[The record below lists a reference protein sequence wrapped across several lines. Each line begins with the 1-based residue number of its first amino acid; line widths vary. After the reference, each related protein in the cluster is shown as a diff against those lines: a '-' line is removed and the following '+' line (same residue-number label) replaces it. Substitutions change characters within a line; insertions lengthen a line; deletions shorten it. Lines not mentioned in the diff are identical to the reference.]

1 MKFTDRQ
8 EKWHYYFTYV
18 DGKLFWNST
27 AFHRVVGK
35 EAGSFNGN
43 YYTVRVEGTQHFL
56 HKIVYEMHCGEVD
69 TGVDHRD
76 GDKTNNRIENLRP
89 ATKSQNEAN
98 TARRSTNTSGYK
110 GVYWLKNAGKWR
122 AKIDFNK
129 KQIHIGLFDSKHEAA
144 IAYNRKAIELFGE
157 YASLNRLGMPYENP

>member
-8 EKWHYYFTYV
+8 EKWHYYFTYI
-18 DGKLFWNST
+18 DGKLFWNN
-27 AFHRVVGK
+27 AACHRVAGK

-43 YYTVRVEGTQHFL
+43 YYTVRVEGNQYFL
-56 HKIVYEMHCGEVD
+56 HKIVYEMHYGEVD
-69 TGVDHRD
+69 TGVDHKD
-76 GDKTNNRIENLRP
+76 GDKTNNRIENLRQ

-98 TARRSTNTSGYK
+98 TTKRSTNTSGYK

-129 KQIHIGLFDSKHEAA
+129 QQIHIGLFDSKVEAA
-144 IAYNRKAIELFGE
+144 IAYNKKATELFGE
-157 YASLNRLGMPYENP
+157 YASLNELDGLS